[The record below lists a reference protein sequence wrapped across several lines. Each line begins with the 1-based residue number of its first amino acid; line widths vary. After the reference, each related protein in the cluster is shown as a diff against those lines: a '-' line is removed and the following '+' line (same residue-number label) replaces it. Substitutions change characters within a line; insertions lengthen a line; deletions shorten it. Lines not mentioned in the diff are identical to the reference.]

1 MTGAEKPGFAIKAIA
16 VYARIHSA
24 RASFSGDV
32 RRSDQTEPKPPAPFR
47 FEFTAIDSGDLQIP
61 EPSFIARK
69 FTSEV

>member
-1 MTGAEKPGFAIKAIA
+1 MTGAEEPGFAIKAIA
-16 VYARIHSA
+16 AYASIHSA

-32 RRSDQTEPKPPAPFR
+32 QRFDQTEPKPPVPLR

-61 EPSFIARK
+61 EPSFIAYK